1 MANTFN
7 AITTGAGGIATTGDS
22 SGAFSF
28 TKDGGSSEV
37 YIDSSGN
44 VGIGTSS
51 PTYKLQMSGG
61 NVAFSNT
68 AGNVCNVEIAGNGN
82 TPGTNSFVIQQAT
95 TSDTL
100 LWNRANANLTFGTNA
115 TERMRITSAGGVS
128 FGSSGTAYG
137 TSGQVLTSNGDAAPT
152 WNTLSAVTSLNG
164 QTGAITNTS
173 YGVIGSYVIASTTF
187 SASATINADTT
198 VAGST
203 LNRTDYASA
212 GASTVAR
219 PLNGL
224 AQGNVSVSTGIQ
236 TSLGLS
242 GTWRAMTYAMNST
255 SGGAAAPLILWVRIS

>member
-28 TKDGGSSEV
+28 TKDGGTASV
-37 YIDSSGN
+37 NIDSSGN

-115 TERMRITSAGGVS
+115 TERMRITANGGVA
-128 FGSSGTAYG
+128 FGGASNYG

-152 WNTLSAVTSLNG
+152 WGSASPPTTLYAIGTYVTGRPQNTTVYAVDSTIAGSSLYATSTPVFWTAGGWRTPTNGASVSGVNTLV
-164 QTGAITNTS
+164 NT
-173 YGVIGSYVIASTTF
+173 
-187 SASATINADTT
+187 
-198 VAGST
+198 
-203 LNRTDYASA
+203 
-212 GASTVAR
+212 
-219 PLNGL
+219 
-224 AQGNVSVSTGIQ
+224 
-236 TSLGLS
+236 
-242 GTWRAMTYAMNST
+242 GTWRCVSPAGSSPGDVAYYP
-255 SGGAAAPLILWVRIS
+255 GLWVRIS